1 MLLNNTGITLK
12 PKFYFIILKFVT
24 RGVCGYLDGPCC
36 LLTTTGAAQR
46 NAQSTV
52 QPRHPSP
59 QNPKNFK
66 VDFRKKYGSYGA
78 LDRPKFLRKLCS
90 FVRSYL
96 RPWGPKTLGSE
107 KSTNPP
113 CWEHLFAE
121 RPFCLRCRSAT
132 KVAKNKKRGR
142 IFVVHQGNCFAR
154 PCSSRLER
162 NAGVGTGSHFS
173 ATPTPTRPRAPQKR
187 KPATTRSPPP
197 LL

>member
-52 QPRHPSP
+52 QPQHPSP

-107 KSTNPP
+107 KS
-113 CWEHLFAE
+113 L
-121 RPFCLRCRSAT
+121 
-132 KVAKNKKRGR
+132 
-142 IFVVHQGNCFAR
+142 I
-154 PCSSRLER
+154 
-162 NAGVGTGSHFS
+162 
-173 ATPTPTRPRAPQKR
+173 
-187 KPATTRSPPP
+187 PP
-197 LL
+197 LLWVFGPVYAIARATVPYRCNAGLFGPGNGHF

>member
-1 MLLNNTGITLK
+1 MAPVRGTKSRGFLGVTVPPHENYRYLLLNNTGITLK
-12 PKFYFIILKFVT
+12 PKFYFITLKFVT
-24 RGVCGYLDGPCC
+24 KGVCGYLDGPCC

-52 QPRHPSP
+52 QPQHPSP

-107 KSTNPP
+107 KSMNPP
-113 CWEHLFAE
+113 NA
-121 RPFCLRCRSAT
+121 
-132 KVAKNKKRGR
+132 
-142 IFVVHQGNCFAR
+142 QGKA
-154 PCSSRLER
+154 L
-162 NAGVGTGSHFS
+162 AG
-173 ATPTPTRPRAPQKR
+173 
-187 KPATTRSPPP
+187 
-197 LL
+197 

>member
-52 QPRHPSP
+52 QPQHPSP

-107 KSTNPP
+107 KSLNPP
-113 CWEHLFAE
+113 YPNAPPCAAKAKSRDNTFTAAAPLISPKLCGPPTGLPIRARLSRVRLGVKF
-121 RPFCLRCRSAT
+121 RNLRDLT
-132 KVAKNKKRGR
+132 PRG
-142 IFVVHQGNCFAR
+142 
-154 PCSSRLER
+154 
-162 NAGVGTGSHFS
+162 
-173 ATPTPTRPRAPQKR
+173 
-187 KPATTRSPPP
+187 
-197 LL
+197 

>member
-1 MLLNNTGITLK
+1 MPLNNAGITLK
-12 PKFYFIILKFVT
+12 PKFQFITLKFVT
-24 RGVCGYLDGPCC
+24 RSVCGYLDGPCC

-52 QPRHPSP
+52 QPQHPSP

-107 KSTNPP
+107 KSLNFPYRTWGSPV
-113 CWEHLFAE
+113 CEDVRALCGMSIDADITMLARGGWWRDTV
-121 RPFCLRCRSAT
+121 RPLMMR
-132 KVAKNKKRGR
+132 
-142 IFVVHQGNCFAR
+142 QGGAI
-154 PCSSRLER
+154 SSR
-162 NAGVGTGSHFS
+162 
-173 ATPTPTRPRAPQKR
+173 
-187 KPATTRSPPP
+187 TT
-197 LL
+197 L

>member
-1 MLLNNTGITLK
+1 MKITGISLWECRYLLLNNTGITLK

-52 QPRHPSP
+52 QPQHPSP

-107 KSTNPP
+107 KSLNSPYPYSSSNPGV
-113 CWEHLFAE
+113 FY
-121 RPFCLRCRSAT
+121 T
-132 KVAKNKKRGR
+132 
-142 IFVVHQGNCFAR
+142 
-154 PCSSRLER
+154 CSY
-162 NAGVGTGSHFS
+162 NHAH
-173 ATPTPTRPRAPQKR
+173 RPRLGK
-187 KPATTRSPPP
+187 

>member
-1 MLLNNTGITLK
+1 MT
-12 PKFYFIILKFVT
+12 LKFVT

-52 QPRHPSP
+52 QPQHPPP

-107 KSTNPP
+107 KSLN
-113 CWEHLFAE
+113 
-121 RPFCLRCRSAT
+121 
-132 KVAKNKKRGR
+132 
-142 IFVVHQGNCFAR
+142 
-154 PCSSRLER
+154 
-162 NAGVGTGSHFS
+162 
-173 ATPTPTRPRAPQKR
+173 
-187 KPATTRSPPP
+187 SP
-197 LL
+197 

>member
-1 MLLNNTGITLK
+1 MLLNNTGIILK
-12 PKFYFIILKFVT
+12 PKFYFITLKFVT

-52 QPRHPSP
+52 QPQHPSP

-96 RPWGPKTLGSE
+96 RPWGPKTLGSG
-107 KSTNPP
+107 KSLNPP
-113 CWEHLFAE
+113 YPNAPPCAAKAKSRDNTFTAAAPLISPKLWGPPTGLPMGVVTWPGSQSSGLVLILCGW
-121 RPFCLRCRSAT
+121 RISWLLLRELMIQREQAW
-132 KVAKNKKRGR
+132 
-142 IFVVHQGNCFAR
+142 
-154 PCSSRLER
+154 SR
-162 NAGVGTGSHFS
+162 TG
-173 ATPTPTRPRAPQKR
+173 P
-187 KPATTRSPPP
+187 
-197 LL
+197 